1 MPTSVSVYLHEELI
15 IGRRDHLCLQEVTRL
30 EDGVKHENLVII
42 FLLQFLPFLLVLL
55 EVIDQ
60 FA

>member
-15 IGRRDHLCLQEVTRL
+15 IGWRDHLCLQEVTRL